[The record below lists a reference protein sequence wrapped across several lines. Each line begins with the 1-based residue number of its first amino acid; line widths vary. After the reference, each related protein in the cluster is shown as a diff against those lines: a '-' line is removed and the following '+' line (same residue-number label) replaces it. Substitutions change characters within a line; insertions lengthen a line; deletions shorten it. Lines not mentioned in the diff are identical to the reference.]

1 MKKEKPYK
9 QKVTWKQDW
18 KKNKALYFVML
29 PCLTY
34 FIVIH
39 YLPMFGIVMAFEDFS
54 VRKGFFRSDWVGF
67 KNFIDLFTGDQFL
80 LAFRNTVAMA
90 FLNLTVGF
98 IMPIIFAFLV
108 TEIRHKKAK
117 RAMQTISYMPHFIAA
132 VVVVQLLKEF
142 VSADGALTAVLSLVG
157 LEKQNWLA
165 NPKIPV
171 FWLINCF
178 TEVWQ
183 NIGFGSIM
191 YVATIATVSGDY
203 HEAAV
208 LDGATRWQRITK
220 ITLPCI
226 IPTIVIMFTMRI
238 GLVFTMG
245 FDKILLMYMPSTYA
259 TSDVLATYTYRM
271 AFASSPANYGL
282 SAASGLF
289 QSVISMALLIFS
301 NSLSKKLTGSSV
313 Y

>member
-1 MKKEKPYK
+1 MK

-18 KKNKALYFVML
+18 KRNKALYFVMI
-29 PCLTY
+29 PCLLY
-34 FIVIH
+34 FIIFH

-54 VRKGFFRSDWVGF
+54 VRKGFFGSDFVGF
-67 KNFIDLFTGDQFL
+67 QNFIDLFTGDQFL

-90 FLNLTVGF
+90 LLNLTVGF

-117 RAMQTISYMPHFIAA
+117 RVMQTVSYIPYFIAA
-132 VVVVQLLKEF
+132 VVVSQLVREF
-142 VSADGALTAVLSLVG
+142 IGTDGALTSLLSFFG

-165 NPKIPV
+165 NPNIPV

-191 YVATIATVSGDY
+191 YVATIATVNGDY

-220 ITLPCI
+220 ITIPCI
-226 IPTIVIMFTMRI
+226 MPTIIVLFTLRI
-238 GLVFTMG
+238 GLVFTTG
-245 FDKILLMYMPSTYA
+245 FDKILLLYMPITYG
-259 TSDVLATYTYRM
+259 TSDVLSTYTYRM

-282 SAASGLF
+282 SAASGLL

-301 NSLSKKLTGSSV
+301 NHLSKKLTGNSV